1 MLSFFSYSRTL
12 LATFVFFLTL
22 CACNQPS
29 TTATNTAPPKTP
41 IEVVTTQPNATSE
54 DATKQMLGN
63 ISDKKSGTTTQQGT
77 INGNSAD
84 DAKESLTD
92 SKDAANDLQTVTNA
106 DGTITTHK
114 KKHRHHHKRNYDPNL
129 TGTTEASGVTSENT
143 AQTDNGQAADAA
155 GVVKQI
161 PAKVYTVL
169 TYVLKNHQ
177 APANYVGGRV
187 FTNVEKVLPV
197 NDAKGRRIN
206 YQEWDVN
213 PHVNGVNRGVE
224 RLCTGDD
231 NRDWYTKDH
240 YKTFTQVIPK

>member
-22 CACNQPS
+22 SACNQPS
-29 TTATNTAPPKTP
+29 TTATNTAPPKTQT
-41 IEVVTTQPNATSE
+41 EVVATQPNATSE

-63 ISDKKSGTTTQQGT
+63 LSDDKSGTTTQQSKA
-77 INGNSAD
+77 NANSSND
-84 DAKESLTD
+84 DEESLVD
-92 SKDAANDLQTVTNA
+92 SKDPANDLQTVTNA
-106 DGTITTHK
+106 DGTTTTHK

-129 TGTTEASGVTSENT
+129 TGTTEESGATSGNRT
-143 AQTDNGQAADAA
+143 QTDNEQVANAS

-169 TYVLKNHQ
+169 AYVLKNHQ

-231 NRDWYTKDH
+231 NRDWYTNDH
-240 YKTFTQVIPK
+240 YKTFSQVIPK

>member
-1 MLSFFSYSRTL
+1 MTLTKKFTL
-12 LATFVFFLTL
+12 LIFNFLLFTVV
-22 CACNQPS
+22 ACNQPS
-29 TTATNTAPPKTP
+29 TTATTTPPKTP
-41 IEVVTTQPNATSE
+41 TETVATTQNSTQ
-54 DATKQMLGN
+54 DATKQILGEL
-63 ISDKKSGTTTQQGT
+63 SDKKADGLVTKDGASGNENVSIST
-77 INGNSAD
+77 D
-84 DAKESLTD
+84 DQ
-92 SKDAANDLQTVTNA
+92 NDLQNGTVP
-106 DGTITTHK
+106 K
-114 KKHRHHHKRNYDPNL
+114 KRHHRHHRKTYDRSP
-129 TGTTEASGVTSENT
+129 TGVLPGEGTNDAT
-143 AQTDNGQAADAA
+143 ATQNDNQTVAMPE

-169 TYVLKNHQ
+169 AYVLKNHT

-197 NDAKGRRIN
+197 NDTKGRRIN

-231 NRDWYTKDH
+231 NRYWFTNDH